1 MNLMYFN
8 YMTAI
13 MTVLVHIMFIVF
25 SVDTIRIIYHRYK
38 FLMQNFF
45 ISLATGFLV
54 FIIVVLN
61 ILFIFYYYDSYY
73 IHFK

>member
-25 SVDTIRIIYHRYK
+25 SVDTIRIIYHKYK
-38 FLMQNFF
+38 FWMQNFF

>member
-25 SVDTIRIIYHRYK
+25 SVDTIRIIYLKYK
-38 FLMQNFF
+38 FWMQNFF
-45 ISLATGFLV
+45 ILLATGFLV

-73 IHFK
+73 INFK